1 MHSTKFPAIAIT
13 LFGFISAKDPGKN
26 NLGVKWFAQVTIHPC
41 KDAKAGTWSKES
53 HPWSRAERDYTHTCL
68 VLGCLLYHCAVQ
80 GLDWCSLL
88 SGCLPM
94 AAKAIKAIPQR
105 HVQDQF
111 ELDNPIFRLLDQLT
125 LIWVKTMI
133 KAYHHTVILFQILN
147 EMM

>member
-1 MHSTKFPAIAIT
+1 MLRLQSVLAKIPKQEPEARSHIHDQEPREITRAHAWYWAAFSTIA
-13 LFGFISAKDPGKN
+13 
-26 NLGVKWFAQVTIHPC
+26 Q
-41 KDAKAGTWSKES
+41 
-53 HPWSRAERDYTHTCL
+53 SR
-68 VLGCLLYHCAVQ
+68 
-80 GLDWCSLL
+80 GLEWCSWL

-125 LIWVKTMI
+125 LIWVTTMI
-133 KAYHHTVILFQILN
+133 KAYHHTAILFQILN